1 MIVEHGIIDTE
12 LSSCIESQFLSF
24 KDSRDVEKNWVLF
37 NDGEKFD
44 KCIYEWYPLTI
55 GNILTGG
62 QFEPTVKDYN
72 VPAFF
77 KSLRGST
84 NGIIIN
90 DEIWFIA
97 HIVSYEDRRY
107 YYHVM
112 VVIDRNNY
120 NLKSYTP
127 LWTFEKQKVEYTLG
141 MVLLNNNFL
150 IGYST
155 MDNTTKFTSI
165 PKPTFD
171 SMMIIQSNN

>member
-1 MIVEHGIIDTE
+1 
-12 LSSCIESQFLSF
+12 
-24 KDSRDVEKNWVLF
+24 
-37 NDGEKFD
+37 
-44 KCIYEWYPLTI
+44 
-55 GNILTGG
+55 
-62 QFEPTVKDYN
+62 
-72 VPAFF
+72 
-77 KSLRGST
+77 
-84 NGIIIN
+84 
-90 DEIWFIA
+90 
-97 HIVSYEDRRY
+97 
-107 YYHVM
+107 M